1 MVVCVM
7 HYERDR
13 GKRRWKNNKRN
24 PDKSFIADRSHSN
37 NCKPVTLSIKGVDLR
52 VNSSVDT
59 FIHSS
64 MNSINK

>member
-13 GKRRWKNNKRN
+13 EKRRWKNNKRN
-24 PDKSFIADRSHSN
+24 PDKSFIVDRSHS